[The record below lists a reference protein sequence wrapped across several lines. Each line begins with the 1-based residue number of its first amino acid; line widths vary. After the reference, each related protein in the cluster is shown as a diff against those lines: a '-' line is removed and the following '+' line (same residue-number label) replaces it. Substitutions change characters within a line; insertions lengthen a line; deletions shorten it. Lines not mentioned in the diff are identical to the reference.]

1 MPGSAFRASMGK
13 FAIAIAEADR
23 TVEGRADQSVLDACL
38 VAGVA
43 LRYNCRSGECGDCI
57 ARLVSGKVRE
67 LPGAD
72 PARFNDDHRSR
83 GMVLTCMSYP
93 VSDLVLSAQLGVD
106 DAPAI
111 VEFDTV
117 VRGIRRQGPHIA
129 EVSVETQTA
138 IGYRAG
144 QYFEWILP
152 GISQNR
158 SYSAANRPGTT
169 RIEFHV
175 RLYDQGQVSR
185 MLASG
190 LLGEGAILRL
200 KGPYGNFRLSSDDQR
215 PAILVA
221 GGTGLAPIGA
231 MLDEAFA
238 SGSRRS
244 FRFFYGTRTA
254 ADLYH
259 RDRIAEWTRQNPG
272 FSFIPVLSCEA
283 DDSSW
288 PGERGLVTEAMRRQ
302 LSDAFGAE
310 AYLCGP
316 PPMIDAAIELLV
328 QLGVDRPDIH
338 YDKFTPVA

>member
-1 MPGSAFRASMGK
+1 MRK
-13 FAIAIAEADR
+13 FAIAIVEAGR

-38 VAGVA
+38 TAGVA

-57 ARLVSGKVRE
+57 ARLASGEVRE

-72 PARFNDDHRSR
+72 PALFNDDHRSR
-83 GMVLTCMSYP
+83 GLVLTCMSYP
-93 VSDLVLSAQLGVD
+93 ASDLVLSAPLGRD

-117 VRGIRRQGPHIA
+117 VRDITGHGPQIL
-129 EVSVETQTA
+129 EVSVETQA
-138 IGYRAG
+138 AVDYRAG

-152 GISQNR
+152 GISPNR
-158 SYSAANRPGTT
+158 TYSAANRAGTT

-185 MLASG
+185 FVASS
-190 LLGEGAILRL
+190 LLGKGDILTL
-200 KGPYGNFRLSSDDQR
+200 KGPFGNFRLLSDDRR

-221 GGTGLAPIGA
+221 GGTGLAPISA

-244 FRFFYGTRTA
+244 FRFFYGARTA
-254 ADLYH
+254 SDLYH
-259 RDRIAEWTRQNPG
+259 LERMAAWSRHHPG
-272 FSFIPVLSCEA
+272 FSFIPVLSCEPG
-283 DDSSW
+283 DSSW
-288 PGERGLVTEAMRRQ
+288 PGERGLVTETMSRRV
-302 LSDAFGAE
+302 SDAFGAE

-328 QLGVDRPDIH
+328 RLGVDRPDIH
-338 YDKFTPVA
+338 YDKFTPIA